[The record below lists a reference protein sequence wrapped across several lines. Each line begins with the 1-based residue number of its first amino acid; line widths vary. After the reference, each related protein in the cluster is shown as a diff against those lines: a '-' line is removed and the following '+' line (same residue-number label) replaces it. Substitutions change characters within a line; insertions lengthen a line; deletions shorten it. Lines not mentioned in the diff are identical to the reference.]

1 MYSQSY
7 NFPSSHVRVWE
18 LDHKDSWVIK
28 NWCFRT
34 VVLEKTLESPL
45 NCKEIKSVSPKWN
58 QYWIFIGR
66 TNAEAEAQ
74 DSILNIQDLFPLGL
88 ISFRML
94 KLKFQYFGHL
104 MQRASSWE
112 NTLLLGKT
120 EWKRRREQQ
129 TVRWLYGIINS
140 MDMYLSKTSGR

>member
-1 MYSQSY
+1 M
-7 NFPSSHVRVWE
+7 
-18 LDHKDSWVIK
+18 
-28 NWCFRT
+28 

-129 TVRWLYGIINS
+129 TVRWLDGIINS